1 MANLVESD
9 VLLEFLQGFLAPD
22 FLEHLDVLKY
32 DLGHDELGLP
42 VILSI
47 HVSSLT
53 SDVSDAVVIG
63 DGQLLQV
70 SEKFMPLRLE
80 TLDVSFH
87 IDVLVVHA

>member
-9 VLLEFLQGFLAPD
+9 VLLELLQGFLAPD
-22 FLEHLDVLKY
+22 FLEHLDVLKD

-53 SDVSDAVVIG
+53 SNVSDAVVIG
-63 DGQLLQV
+63 DGQLL
-70 SEKFMPLRLE
+70 
-80 TLDVSFH
+80 
-87 IDVLVVHA
+87 